1 MTLFDFHTVLYFIS
15 IIMCG
20 LMLLLVT
27 FDLLRAEAS
36 GPIEES
42 CIYLRTDAELQECVQ
57 ICCCTCTLARILRR
71 CHNKHLTGIY
81 QTAQTESREQERAGE
96 HKQP

>member
-42 CIYLRTDAELQECVQ
+42 CIYLSCRSVCKYAAVH
-57 ICCCTCTLARILRR
+57 AR
-71 CHNKHLTGIY
+71 
-81 QTAQTESREQERAGE
+81 
-96 HKQP
+96 

>member
-1 MTLFDFHTVLYFIS
+1 MALFDFHTVLYFIS

-36 GPIEES
+36 GLIEES
-42 CIYLRTDAELQECVQ
+42 CIYLRTRGAAGVCANMLLYMHVSEDSQ
-57 ICCCTCTLARILRR
+57 TL
-71 CHNKHLTGIY
+71 
-81 QTAQTESREQERAGE
+81 S
-96 HKQP
+96 

>member
-1 MTLFDFHTVLYFIS
+1 
-15 IIMCG
+15 
-20 LMLLLVT
+20 MLLLVT

-81 QTAQTESREQERAGE
+81 QTAQMESREQERAGE
-96 HKQP
+96 RKQPWQVC